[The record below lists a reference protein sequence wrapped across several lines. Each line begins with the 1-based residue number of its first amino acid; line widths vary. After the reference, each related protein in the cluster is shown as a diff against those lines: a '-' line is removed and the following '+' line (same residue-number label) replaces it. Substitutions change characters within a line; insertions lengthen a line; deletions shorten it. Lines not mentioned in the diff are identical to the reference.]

1 VPLWS
6 ISVAFNPN
14 SGLGS
19 VVVFATTIFA
29 LWMGVTNGAAAIV
42 IVQAGIFAEA
52 SRQLV
57 KCAVELYI
65 LLLQLMFFSQGCCST
80 RA

>member
-1 VPLWS
+1 MIVILFS
-6 ISVAFNPN
+6 AAFTHTLTS

-29 LWMGVTNGAAAIV
+29 LWKGVTNGSAAIV

-52 SRQLV
+52 SRQFV
-57 KCAVELYI
+57 KFVPPSN
-65 LLLQLMFFSQGCCST
+65 LLRRTF
-80 RA
+80 A

>member
-1 VPLWS
+1 MILSTFWLHLH
-6 ISVAFNPN
+6 AK

-57 KCAVELYI
+57 RWAVH
-65 LLLQLMFFSQGCCST
+65 F
-80 RA
+80 

>member
-1 VPLWS
+1 
-6 ISVAFNPN
+6 
-14 SGLGS
+14 
-19 VVVFATTIFA
+19 VFATTIFA

-57 KCAVELYI
+57 KYAVVELSPS
-65 LLLQLMFFSQGCCST
+65 LQLIAFSELLPN
-80 RA
+80 

>member
-1 VPLWS
+1 M
-6 ISVAFNPN
+6 
-14 SGLGS
+14 
-19 VVVFATTIFA
+19 FATTIFA

-57 KCAVELYI
+57 KYAVVELSPS
-65 LLLQLMFFSQGCCST
+65 LQLIAFSELLPN
-80 RA
+80 